1 MTHMV
6 DKNAKGE
13 REYKFEGCEGM
24 YCTVSL
30 LSTYVCT
37 HVSILHKEN
46 EGRVNQPNQPTIN
59 IAVIG
64 ATGAGKS
71 QLCNLLCGIPQQF
84 EVNDDPDS
92 CTKEIQSHTFRYQIE
107 GNDLRFQVIDCP
119 GFFDTRN
126 VLSTT
131 KSFFNAVPHQLAV
144 IHQNIQRCMEL
155 KNKQISV
162 FLFLVPWGQRLTE
175 DNQFRKSIAFMRD
188 YFIQKASKHVIYVF
202 SKSKGKTEEDI
213 MCILRENKRNNK
225 KASALILDYLMKI
238 NNNCVTTECERAGVN
253 FNQMRY
259 KVLCKIYK
267 SHITNGVCEG
277 AVMWNAIQEQQKI
290 INHQKS
296 KYYTVMAVTSCVGLG
311 YLGYYGANSTADVVL
326 QWAVDLSV
334 SMEEAEPLFTI
345 FDTWYP
351 CVL

>member
-13 REYKFEGCEGM
+13 REYKFEGCE
-24 YCTVSL
+24 
-30 LSTYVCT
+30 
-37 HVSILHKEN
+37 EN

-253 FNQMRY
+253 FNQMRD
-259 KVLCKIYK
+259 KVLRKIYE
-267 SHITNGVCEG
+267 SHRTNGVCEG
-277 AVMWNAIQEQQKI
+277 AVMWNSIQEQQKI
-290 INHQKS
+290 INRQTY
-296 KYYTVMAVTSCVGLG
+296 KYYAAVALTWGLGVGCMGLG
-311 YLGYYGANSTADVVL
+311 YKYSRANGAKVAMLRWAASLRNVSQGEYDQFYKVFCQYYG
-326 QWAVDLSV
+326 
-334 SMEEAEPLFTI
+334 
-345 FDTWYP
+345 
-351 CVL
+351 

>member
-1 MTHMV
+1 MALMA
-6 DKNAKGE
+6 DKNAQGE
-13 REYKFEGCEGM
+13 REYKYGGYEED
-24 YCTVSL
+24 
-30 LSTYVCT
+30 
-37 HVSILHKEN
+37 N
-46 EGRVNQPNQPTIN
+46 ELAIDHEVDQPIIK

-71 QLCNLLCGIPQQF
+71 QLCNLLCDIPQQF

-92 CTKEIQSHTFRYQIE
+92 CTKEIKSHTFHHRIE

-119 GFFDTRN
+119 GFFDTDT
-126 VLSTT
+126 VLSTA
-131 KSFFNAVPHQLAV
+131 KRFFNTVPHQLSV
-144 IHQNIQRCMEL
+144 IHENIQKCIDL

-162 FLFLVPWGQRLTE
+162 FLFVVPGVGRLNT
-175 DNQFRKSIAFMRD
+175 DFRKSIEFMRD